1 MGHST
6 AAKTPLPTVARI
18 LMEVDI
24 LRLCQ
29 HYLLSH
35 RGSSEL
41 IPAVV
46 WVLLGTKPCSD
57 VDAGEH
63 DLATNETPGSPTL
76 ARGDELA
83 IEPARSQYTACC
95 LLRS

>member
-1 MGHST
+1 
-6 AAKTPLPTVARI
+6 
-18 LMEVDI
+18 METLLKADI
-24 LRLCQ
+24 LKS
-29 HYLLSH
+29 LLVLSSLAH
-35 RGSSEL
+35 GSPEL
-41 IPAVV
+41 VPAVV

-63 DLATNETPGSPTL
+63 DLAANETPGSPTL